1 MCVCGYRK
9 MRVTRSI
16 FFFFF
21 LVERLQHTSKQKEK
35 EADKEG
41 WVRKKVMECGPEKKA
56 REGRAWRR
64 R

>member
-16 FFFFF
+16 FFF

-41 WVRKKVMECGPEKKA
+41 WFQKKVMECRPEKKA

>member
-1 MCVCGYRK
+1 M
-9 MRVTRSI
+9 
-16 FFFFF
+16 
-21 LVERLQHTSKQKEK
+21 ERLQHTSKQKEK

-41 WVRKKVMECGPEKKA
+41 WFRKKVMECGPEKKA